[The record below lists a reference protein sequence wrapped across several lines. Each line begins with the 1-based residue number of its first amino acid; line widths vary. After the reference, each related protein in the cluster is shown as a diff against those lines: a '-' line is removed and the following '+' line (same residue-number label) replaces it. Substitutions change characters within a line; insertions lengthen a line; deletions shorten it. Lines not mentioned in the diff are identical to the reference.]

1 MARRQYLLFIA
12 LIAACLYSCSVLS
25 QPDTSKKKF
34 LNAALNAASTDTERI
49 NILQD
54 LIDVT
59 PCTDAQAKLD
69 YANTAKHL
77 AEKNNWPSQVVIANR
92 NSGSTYFMCLMDY
105 DKAVA
110 CYENNVVIA
119 RSANDTTN
127 EAIALEAIAKCY
139 EEQEQHQKAFE
150 YYGEI
155 LSLKPGVHIEMGVL
169 ADMGVTYSD
178 IGDYPNAL
186 SCYIRSLTL
195 LQSQKAKD
203 IQDTLQR
210 AGLLLNIG
218 EIYLLMS
225 RPGQAQEN
233 YSSVLKISKQV
244 KDDNLEVWGLIGLGK
259 VAKEQKNY
267 DEAVKKF
274 QDALDICNTI
284 NDGTDEV
291 RILNELADTYLQ
303 QGIADKAATYARRAL
318 ILAEDRNYTDPI
330 PESYFT
336 LGKIFLLQK
345 QYNDAVIYLQKALD
359 IYHKVGALDHEK
371 NSWQALSNAYN
382 GMNEPAKAFDAYK
395 NYISIRDSVYSIAKA
410 NELTRMDLQFDFKR
424 RQLAD
429 SLKQAGYYGKKIE
442 RQRILAYSS
451 YTGLVLVMLLSFFI
465 YRSYNIQKKYN
476 VLLSKEKKRHLAHI
490 EEQNNVLKDIAHI
503 QSHDVRGPVATILG
517 LTQLYNFDDPNDPIN
532 KEIVQGISTM
542 TEELDVMIKEVII
555 IENKLRRKS
564 MEDLP

>member
-1 MARRQYLLFIA
+1 
-12 LIAACLYSCSVLS
+12 
-25 QPDTSKKKF
+25 
-34 LNAALNAASTDTERI
+34 
-49 NILQD
+49 
-54 LIDVT
+54 
-59 PCTDAQAKLD
+59 
-69 YANTAKHL
+69 
-77 AEKNNWPSQVVIANR
+77 
-92 NSGSTYFMCLMDY
+92 
-105 DKAVA
+105 
-110 CYENNVVIA
+110 
-119 RSANDTTN
+119 
-127 EAIALEAIAKCY
+127 
-139 EEQEQHQKAFE
+139 
-150 YYGEI
+150 
-155 LSLKPGVHIEMGVL
+155 MGVL

>member
-1 MARRQYLLFIA
+1 M
-12 LIAACLYSCSVLS
+12 
-25 QPDTSKKKF
+25 
-34 LNAALNAASTDTERI
+34 
-49 NILQD
+49 
-54 LIDVT
+54 
-59 PCTDAQAKLD
+59 
-69 YANTAKHL
+69 
-77 AEKNNWPSQVVIANR
+77 
-92 NSGSTYFMCLMDY
+92 
-105 DKAVA
+105 
-110 CYENNVVIA
+110 
-119 RSANDTTN
+119 
-127 EAIALEAIAKCY
+127 
-139 EEQEQHQKAFE
+139 
-150 YYGEI
+150 
-155 LSLKPGVHIEMGVL
+155 
-169 ADMGVTYSD
+169 
-178 IGDYPNAL
+178 
-186 SCYIRSLTL
+186 
-195 LQSQKAKD
+195 
-203 IQDTLQR
+203 
-210 AGLLLNIG
+210 
-218 EIYLLMS
+218 
-225 RPGQAQEN
+225 
-233 YSSVLKISKQV
+233 
-244 KDDNLEVWGLIGLGK
+244 
-259 VAKEQKNY
+259 
-267 DEAVKKF
+267 
-274 QDALDICNTI
+274 
-284 NDGTDEV
+284 
-291 RILNELADTYLQ
+291 Q